1 MSIESINIGLC
12 MSRLQL
18 GEPCYFVNWQQ
29 DGQNMYEFFSLRF
42 ACETFKN
49 RLLKSVSQISEPQGG
64 NG

>member
-1 MSIESINIGLC
+1 